1 MKAYI
6 KRNPVKL
13 FFILT
18 FIISW
23 SGIFIVTNQTGIPA
37 TPTQFDRLLPIAMI
51 PYLLGPVIASFLLL
65 AVIKGKKGFKELFKK
80 LTNWRLDAK
89 LYLIAI
95 LTIPILSGLSL
106 FILYQFSDAYI
117 PNIFSTENKVT
128 LIVSGLIYGIIGGGL
143 LEELGWSGFA
153 APNLKERYGILK
165 TGCFIGLLW
174 GAWHFLPVIWGCGD
188 TYGNLVLGKF
198 LPGFFFHYA
207 GLIPTRIIMVW
218 LYDRA
223 NSLIP
228 PMIMHATLTAFTF
241 FIFNISQE
249 GTALFNYY
257 LLIAIGL
264 WITVAF
270 VLSDWNEKQIYLKK
284 K

>member
-23 SGIFIVTNQTGIPA
+23 SGILIVTNQTGIPA

-51 PYLLGPVIASFLLL
+51 PYLLGPVVASFLLL
-65 AVIKGKKGFKELFKK
+65 GVIKGKKGFKELFKK

-106 FILYQFSDAYI
+106 LILYQFSDAYI
-117 PNIFSTENKVT
+117 PDIFSTENKVT

-153 APNLKERYGILK
+153 VPNLKERYGILK
-165 TGCFIGLLW
+165 TGWFIGLLW

-188 TYGNLVLGKF
+188 NYGNLVLGKF

-270 VLSDWNEKQIYLKK
+270 VLYDWNEKQIYLKK